1 MRAHEA
7 DLRQYR
13 VVIIVLA
20 GALYSFGFWTAIK
33 EFTWQWSIWGLEIMI
48 VDDYYDACSWKNFS
62 L

>member
-33 EFTWQWSIWGLEIMI
+33 EFTWQ
-48 VDDYYDACSWKNFS
+48 
-62 L
+62 